1 MRSIALGL
9 DLPEHFFDA
18 SIDEKCHNLRLL
30 SYPPMKTNLLREE
43 GQYRAGAH
51 SGSRFSFTLYSQ
63 LLPTN
68 VIDYGSITLLFQ
80 DSIGGLEVQDPQTGE
95 FVPASPIVS
104 PKLHMTAVAPIH
116 NQS

>member
-18 SIDEKCHNLRLL
+18 SMDEKCHNLRLL

-51 SGSRFSFTLYSQ
+51 SGSRFS
-63 LLPTN
+63 LPMLN
-68 VIDYGSITLLFQ
+68 NPNQNFKDYGSITLLFQ
-80 DSIGGLEVQDPQTGE
+80 DSIGGLEVQNPQTGK
-95 FVPASPIVS
+95 FIPASPIVS
-104 PKLHMTAVAPIH
+104 QTPHVVVPIH
-116 NQS
+116 NHS